1 MPLVRQMSA
10 VRRERGRVPYGKLA
24 AMTESTAL
32 FAIASIIWGST
43 WLAITFQL
51 GTVAPEASVVY
62 RFALAAA
69 LLAAWCFATGRSL
82 RFSLSQ
88 HAWLAA
94 QGTFLFGLNYLGVY
108 LAEQHIASGL
118 VAVLFSLIVFCNLI
132 GARIVFA
139 AKIGRRMLAAA
150 TLGVAGVVLMFW
162 NALSV
167 GSATAPLG
175 IGFALGAT
183 VLASAGNL
191 IAVRNQ
197 RHGLPVLPSVAWG
210 MAYGALAIAL
220 VAGTEGI
227 SWGFDGSPRY
237 VLSLVYL
244 AVFGSI
250 VAFGAYLTLLGRIGP
265 ARAGYV
271 GVAVP
276 MVALAISTVFERYQW
291 DLPALAGAGLCVAG
305 NVLVLLRERS
315 Q

>member
-1 MPLVRQMSA
+1 
-10 VRRERGRVPYGKLA
+10 
-24 AMTESTAL
+24 MTRSTAL
-32 FAIASIIWGST
+32 FAIASLIWGST

-51 GTVAPEASVVY
+51 GTIAPEASVVY

-118 VAVLFSLIVFCNLI
+118 VAVLFSLIVFFNLI

-139 AKIGRRMLAAA
+139 ATIGRRTLVAA

-162 NALSV
+162 NALAA

-183 VLASAGNL
+183 VLASCGNL

-197 RHGLPVLPSVAWG
+197 RHGLPVLPGAAWG

-220 VAGTEGI
+220 VAGAEGVTW
-227 SWGFDGSPRY
+227 SFDSAPRY
-237 VLSLVYL
+237 LLSLAYL

-250 VAFGAYLTLLGRIGP
+250 IAFGAYLTLLGRIGP

-276 MVALAISTVFERYQW
+276 MVALAVSTAFERYEW
-291 DLPALAGAGLCVAG
+291 TLPALAGAGLCVTG

-315 Q
+315 E

>member
-1 MPLVRQMSA
+1 
-10 VRRERGRVPYGKLA
+10 
-24 AMTESTAL
+24 MTRSTAL
-32 FAIASIIWGST
+32 FAIASLIWGST

-51 GTVAPEASVVY
+51 GSVAPEASVVY

-69 LLAAWCFATGRSL
+69 LLAAWCLVTGRSL

-88 HAWLAA
+88 HGWLAA

-108 LAEQHIASGL
+108 WAEQHVASGL
-118 VAVLFSLIVFCNLI
+118 VAVLFSLIVFFNLI
-132 GARIVFA
+132 GARMVFA
-139 AKIGRRMLAAA
+139 AKIARRTLAAA
-150 TLGVAGVVLMFW
+150 VLGVAGVVLMFW
-162 NALSV
+162 NALSA

-191 IAVRNQ
+191 IAARNQ

-220 VAGTEGI
+220 VAVAEGVA
-227 SWGFDGSPRY
+227 WEFDGGARY

-250 VAFGAYLTLLGRIGP
+250 VAFGAYLTLLGTIGP

-276 MVALAISTVFERYQW
+276 LVALAMSTVFERYEW
-291 DLPALAGAGLCVAG
+291 TLTALAGAGLCVAG
-305 NVLVLLRERS
+305 NVLVMLREHAG
-315 Q
+315 